1 MVHYSVQFESI
12 TYNLTTTQFPTH
24 VTGDAAFDTW
34 YVYEA
39 AVRHSG
45 IGAVPLNQHSK
56 TIFDL
61 DMVPLC
67 PIGLRM
73 NPAFDY
79 AHTNGY
85 RARRCCCPLLFPTP
99 TGQSCT
105 HA

>member
-24 VTGDAAFDTW
+24 VTGDAAFDAW

-39 AVRHSG
+39 AVRHGG

-67 PIGLRM
+67 PIGL
-73 NPAFDY
+73 
-79 AHTNGY
+79 
-85 RARRCCCPLLFPTP
+85 C
-99 TGQSCT
+99 
-105 HA
+105 